1 MDKAIAAAPPP
12 SIPEADARAAFIGAM
27 RKAVSTVCVVTTDGP
42 SGRFGVTV
50 SAMTSVTADPPAVLV
65 CINKGNFVIPAVMGN
80 GCFSVNFLRH
90 DQKHI
95 AEVFAGRAPS
105 PEPDRFSCAAWS
117 TLVTG
122 SPILEGSVAGFDCN
136 LAERVEFGS
145 HTLFIG
151 SVVNAKA
158 GEDQPLIY
166 HDRNYVKLAS

>member
-1 MDKAIAAAPPP
+1 MDDAIAASVAP
-12 SIPEADARAAFIGAM
+12 SNPETCARVAFISAM

-80 GCFSVNFLRH
+80 GCFGVNFLRH
-90 DQKHI
+90 DQKDI
-95 AEVFAGRAPS
+95 AEIFAGRTPS
-105 PEPDRFSCAAWS
+105 PGKDRFSCAAWS

-122 SPILEGSVAGFDCN
+122 SPMLDGSVAGFDCN
-136 LAERVEFGS
+136 LAERAEFGS

-151 SVVNAKA
+151 SVVDAKS
-158 GEDQPLIY
+158 GEDQPLVY
-166 HDRNYVKLAS
+166 HDRNYVRLVS